1 MHELLLILVILIP
14 TSGMLILTYFFLKK
28 NSEKAIIDLQS
39 QLKKD
44 RQKHFL
50 PMRVDA
56 YQRIVLLMDR
66 IHPGNLVMRLH
77 NPAKPAKMLQ
87 TELLS
92 AIREEFDHNISQQLF
107 VSPQAW
113 ELVRNAK
120 EETIKIINLAGSQT
134 DITATGTDLA
144 GKLLELTAEI
154 GELPTEIA
162 TAFLKKELQQLF

>member
-1 MHELLLILVILIP
+1 MHDFILILVILIP
-14 TSGMLILTYFFLKK
+14 TSGMFLLTYLFLKK

-56 YQRIVLLMDR
+56 FQRVVLLMDR

-87 TELLS
+87 TELLT

-120 EETIKIINLAGSQT
+120 EETLSLIHI
-134 DITATGTDLA
+134 
-144 GKLLELTAEI
+144 
-154 GELPTEIA
+154 
-162 TAFLKKELQQLF
+162 